1 MILLFVHTCLVAIWL
16 EFVGTELNDVSVE
29 IGNCQSNVM
38 MGGSSELLLGW
49 DLEQNSSDIGYP
61 K

>member
-1 MILLFVHTCLVAIWL
+1 MAIWL

-49 DLEQNSSDIGYP
+49 DLDQNSYSSDMGYP